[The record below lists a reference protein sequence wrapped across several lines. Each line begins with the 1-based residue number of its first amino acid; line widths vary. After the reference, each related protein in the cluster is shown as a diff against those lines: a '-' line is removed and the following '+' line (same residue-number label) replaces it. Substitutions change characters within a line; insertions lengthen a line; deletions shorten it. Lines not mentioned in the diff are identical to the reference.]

1 MDSGGSQESTSDRQQ
16 KSGSSQQESSPQL
29 VVENIVGHQRK
40 GKAQAIYKTFRT
52 FKNRHFFLNWWKQS
66 GQEYNWQ
73 INSRHPHSKGM
84 VEYYYCKKRKSNKC
98 SAQLRVIVEAVTGAV
113 SVARADGRPHNHD
126 IEMSEMERLI
136 LDMEPF
142 PIKTARVLN
151 IATTRQDK
159 QQSVKANMP
168 KTTAV

>member
-16 KSGSSQQESSPQL
+16 KSGNSQQESSPQL

-98 SAQLRVIVEAVTGAV
+98 SAQLRVIVESVTGAV
-113 SVARADGRPHNHD
+113 SVAKADGRPHNHD

-136 LDMEPF
+136 LEMEPF
-142 PIKTARVLN
+142 PMKTARVLN
-151 IATTRQDK
+151 IATTQQDK
-159 QQSVKANMP
+159 QQSVRGNMP

>member
-84 VEYYYCKKRKSNKC
+84 VEYYYCKVGLLKKFLFKIFLNS
-98 SAQLRVIVEAVTGAV
+98 
-113 SVARADGRPHNHD
+113 
-126 IEMSEMERLI
+126 LI
-136 LDMEPF
+136 KYLHFDQ
-142 PIKTARVLN
+142 KY
-151 IATTRQDK
+151 
-159 QQSVKANMP
+159 
-168 KTTAV
+168 

>member
-113 SVARADGRPHNHD
+113 SVAKADGRPHNHD

-151 IATTRQDK
+151 IATAQQDK

>member
-16 KSGSSQQESSPQL
+16 KSGNSQQESSPQL

-126 IEMSEMERLI
+126 IEVC
-136 LDMEPF
+136 F
-142 PIKTARVLN
+142 Y
-151 IATTRQDK
+151 
-159 QQSVKANMP
+159 
-168 KTTAV
+168 

>member
-1 MDSGGSQESTSDRQQ
+1 
-16 KSGSSQQESSPQL
+16 
-29 VVENIVGHQRK
+29 
-40 GKAQAIYKTFRT
+40 
-52 FKNRHFFLNWWKQS
+52 
-66 GQEYNWQ
+66 
-73 INSRHPHSKGM
+73 
-84 VEYYYCKKRKSNKC
+84 
-98 SAQLRVIVEAVTGAV
+98 
-113 SVARADGRPHNHD
+113 
-126 IEMSEMERLI
+126 MERLI